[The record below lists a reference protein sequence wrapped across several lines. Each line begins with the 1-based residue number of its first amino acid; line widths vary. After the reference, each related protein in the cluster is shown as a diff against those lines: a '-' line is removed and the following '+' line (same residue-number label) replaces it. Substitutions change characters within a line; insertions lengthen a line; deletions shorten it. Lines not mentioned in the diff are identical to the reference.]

1 MEESSI
7 IPDDAPKIESFHRRI
22 TPFDNR
28 NTTIEKQTIR
38 EQIAK
43 LRCANHS
50 FTKGRFDVHTISP
63 YKTVKY
69 GKIGAPPAS
78 CQGLSIMP
86 FHNETQQ
93 LIVETDRMDDDF
105 DTAVFI
111 NGKTI
116 NRYFCYSATAST
128 LDPHYKVHYNETD
141 VNANIYSPEEC
152 NLEAPDHY
160 LQTRNV
166 LHSIYTGYF
175 PQINCMEWKFCCSL
189 LNCSKE
195 QYETLKT
202 TTWVEPE
209 YDDTRVGQVYDVVSE
224 HLSFTGYVEKS
235 REIMEWMEK
244 NMIHM
249 TFADLLQFPGGFQ
262 CIIDQ
267 ATELYAE
274 TDEVS
279 IADYAHEILKEL
291 ERLAEN
297 DLSLDTDDDKKFFVA
312 VINIVAAVVEPD
324 QRIVFDN
331 MIVHFTQEIPLE
343 TLIENNRSFSLQVVY
358 QFKEIDLC
366 AGRYNQRIISLVN
379 MYQKT

>member
-1 MEESSI
+1 MEES
-7 IPDDAPKIESFHRRI
+7 IPDDAPKIESLHLRI

-63 YKTVKY
+63 HKTVKY
-69 GKIGAPPAS
+69 GKIGAPPVS

-116 NRYFCYSATAST
+116 NRYFCYSSTAST
-128 LDPHYKVHYNETD
+128 LDPHY
-141 VNANIYSPEEC
+141 
-152 NLEAPDHY
+152 
-160 LQTRNV
+160 
-166 LHSIYTGYF
+166 
-175 PQINCMEWKFCCSL
+175 NCMEWKFCCSL

-202 TTWVEPE
+202 TTWVEPV

-224 HLSFTGYVEKS
+224 HLSFTGYVESGDKS

-244 NMIHM
+244 YMIHM

-312 VINIVAAVVEPD
+312 VINIVAAVVEPE
-324 QRIVFDN
+324 QRIVFDS

-343 TLIENNRSFSLQVVY
+343 TLIENNRSFALQVVD
-358 QFKEIDLC
+358 QFKETDLC
-366 AGRYNQRIISLVN
+366 AGRYNQRIMSLANRHV
-379 MYQKT
+379 